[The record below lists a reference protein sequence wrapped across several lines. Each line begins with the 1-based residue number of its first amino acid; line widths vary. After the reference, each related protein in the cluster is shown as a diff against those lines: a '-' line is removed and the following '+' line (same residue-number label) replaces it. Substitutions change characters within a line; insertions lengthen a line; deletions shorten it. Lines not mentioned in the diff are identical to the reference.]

1 MTSLLQALAGTL
13 RHPVVRALLL
23 LLTMGF
29 IVVALSK
36 QWDDVAASW
45 QSLDIAW
52 GWVALA
58 TAVVLA
64 TYAMLIHSWRVLL
77 SGWGGHLPYGVATR
91 IWTIANLGRWL
102 PGKLWSIGALGYMA
116 SNEGV
121 SGVAAA
127 GSSVLGTLLN
137 LGTGLAIAVV
147 LAADGL
153 EFVAPGF
160 RVVSILAAIGFVV
173 GVAVLPRLLPRV
185 LATFARQRG
194 LPLTNQH
201 LSAGQ
206 LWFATGI
213 NLLSWV
219 AYGVAFWMFSRAVTP
234 RISGDPLVFIAVFSA
249 SYLAGYFALIA
260 PGGLGVRELALSA
273 LLVGLGMAGQGD
285 AAVLS
290 ATSRI
295 WLTVLEVLPGLLA
308 LISLSK
314 GQRAAL
320 RRNS

>member
-1 MTSLLQALAGTL
+1 MASLLQMMARIL
-13 RHPVVRALLL
+13 RQPVVRASLLL
-23 LLTMGF
+23 ITIGF
-29 IVVALSK
+29 IVVALAK
-36 QWDDVAASW
+36 QWEDVAASW
-45 QSLDIAW
+45 QALDIAW
-52 GWVALA
+52 PWVATA
-58 TAVVLA
+58 TALVIA
-64 TYAMLIHSWRVLL
+64 TYAVLIHSWRILL
-77 SGWGGHLPYGVATR
+77 SGWGGHLAFGSATR
-91 IWTIANLGRWL
+91 IWAIANLGRWL
-102 PGKLWSIGALGYMA
+102 PGKVWSIGALGYMA
-116 SNEGV
+116 SKEGV

-137 LGTGLAIAVV
+137 LGAGLAMAVV
-147 LAADGL
+147 LGADGL
-153 EFVAPGF
+153 EYVAPGF
-160 RVVSILAAIGFVV
+160 RVVSIAAAIGFVV
-173 GVAVLPRLLPRV
+173 GVAALPRLLPRV
-185 LATFARQRG
+185 LATFASRRG
-194 LPLTNQH
+194 LPLTSQH

-206 LWFATGI
+206 LWMATGI

-234 RISGDPLVFIAVFSA
+234 RISGDPLMFIAVYSA
-249 SYLAGYFALIA
+249 SYLAGFLALFA
-260 PGGLGVRELALSA
+260 PGGLGVRELALGG

-308 LISLSK
+308 VLTLSP

>member
-1 MTSLLQALAGTL
+1 MTSLLRSLSRIL
-13 RHPVVRALLL
+13 RQPAVRAVLLL
-23 LLTMGF
+23 LVMGF
-29 IVVALSK
+29 IVVALTR
-36 QWDDVAASW
+36 QWDAVAASW

-52 GWVALA
+52 GWVAMA

-102 PGKLWSIGALGYMA
+102 PGKVWSIGALSYMA

-127 GSSVLGTLLN
+127 GSSVLGTVLN
-137 LGTGLAIAVV
+137 LGAGLAIAVV
-147 LAADGL
+147 LGADGL
-153 EFVAPGF
+153 EFIAPGF

-173 GVAVLPRLLPRV
+173 GVAALPSLLPRLLE
-185 LATFARQRG
+185 AFAQRRG
-194 LPLTNQH
+194 LPITSQH

-206 LWFATGI
+206 LWLATGI
-213 NLLSWV
+213 NLLSWI

-234 RISGDPLVFIAVFSA
+234 GISGDPLVFIAVFSA
-249 SYLAGYFALIA
+249 SYLAGFFALIS
-260 PGGLGVRELALSA
+260 PGGLGVRELALGG

-308 LISLSK
+308 LLTLSK

-320 RRNS
+320 RRNA